1 MRVCIPVLWIM
12 RRPLI
17 GVHRETLWRIIQS
30 YGIPTEFI
38 RMVKLCNNN
47 TKCVV
52 LDGAVNSDWFTVKAG
67 VKQGCVMSGFLFLL
81 VIDWIMHRTTEQGD
95 TGMRWKMMRQLQD
108 LDYADDIALI
118 SSTWTQ
124 MQMKLERLGRNSDG
138 MGLKINIDK
147 TKVLS
152 LNAMRQD
159 PKI

>member
-1 MRVCIPVLWIM
+1 M
-12 RRPLI
+12 
-17 GVHRETLWRIIQS
+17 
-30 YGIPTEFI
+30 
-38 RMVKLCNNN
+38 
-47 TKCVV
+47 
-52 LDGAVNSDWFTVKAG
+52 
-67 VKQGCVMSGFLFLL
+67 
-81 VIDWIMHRTTEQGD
+81 IDWIMHRTTEQGD
-95 TGMRWKMMRQLQD
+95 TGIRWKMMRQLQD